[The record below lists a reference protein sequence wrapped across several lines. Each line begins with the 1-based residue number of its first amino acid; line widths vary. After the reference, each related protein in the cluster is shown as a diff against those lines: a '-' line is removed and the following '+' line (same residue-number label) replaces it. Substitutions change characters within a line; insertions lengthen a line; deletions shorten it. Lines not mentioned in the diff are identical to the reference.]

1 MFVERNSMKT
11 ALNVLKDTS
20 ILYLNGIRQCG
31 KSTLAMQLASQLKFE
46 YMTFDSPAILSAA
59 QNDPQGF
66 VENIKNN
73 VVLDEVQMVPE
84 IFRNLKIFADN
95 QRRKANSLKI
105 LLTGS
110 ANILALP
117 KLADSLV
124 GRMHILTLYP
134 FSWSEFSNS
143 KFIQRAFACDF
154 SLQNCENIDPI
165 TMIQK
170 ASFPELSLNPH
181 INTSR
186 WFDSYLTTLITR
198 DIRDISNIAKT
209 SEMYTLLRILA
220 SRTGSLINE
229 SSLAR
234 DCNINLMTFRRYRNI
249 LENMFVIQRVFPW
262 FRNIGKRF
270 VKSTKNYFTDTLM
283 LCNILGIDLSAIK
296 QKDPLLFGH
305 IFENFV
311 FSELV
316 KNLDDQ
322 MRLFHFRTSDNKE
335 VDFVIEKNNGDLVG
349 IEVKSKI
356 TVSAKDFTGLTELK
370 KLVSSSFKCGIVLYS
385 GNSVIPFAKDMF
397 AVPIQLI

>member
-296 QKDPLLFGH
+296 QKDHLRGLMLI
-305 IFENFV
+305 IFF
-311 FSELV
+311 FL
-316 KNLDDQ
+316 
-322 MRLFHFRTSDNKE
+322 
-335 VDFVIEKNNGDLVG
+335 
-349 IEVKSKI
+349 
-356 TVSAKDFTGLTELK
+356 
-370 KLVSSSFKCGIVLYS
+370 
-385 GNSVIPFAKDMF
+385 
-397 AVPIQLI
+397 